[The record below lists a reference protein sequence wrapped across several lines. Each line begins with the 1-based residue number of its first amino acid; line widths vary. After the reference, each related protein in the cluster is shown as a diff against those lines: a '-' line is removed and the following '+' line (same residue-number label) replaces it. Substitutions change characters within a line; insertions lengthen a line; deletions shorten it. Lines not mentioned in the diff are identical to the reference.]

1 MICTGVNRSPVVP
14 DIPNMHLYEGE
25 IMHSQT
31 YENAERFKDKQV
43 VVIGSSSSGCD
54 IATEVADN
62 TDKVW

>member
-1 MICTGVNRSPVVP
+1 MVP